1 MKLEWAPYISGP
13 VNQLAV
19 LRDKDRSWISMAR
32 VMRNQFQVD
41 EMYVQLA
48 NLPARSGLV
57 WKDKRYGSYTDLD
70 TAKIAAEALVR
81 LL

>member
-1 MKLEWAPYISGP
+1 MKLEWAPYTSGA

-19 LRDKDRSWISMAR
+19 LRDKDCSWISMAR
-32 VMRNQFQVD
+32 VMRNQFDVSV
-41 EMYVQLA
+41 MYVQLA
-48 NLPARSGLV
+48 NQPGAGLV
-57 WKDKRYGSYTDLD
+57 WKDKRYGPYSDLD

>member
-48 NLPARSGLV
+48 NQPGAELV

>member
-19 LRDKDRSWISMAR
+19 LRDKDRSWISVAR
-32 VMRNQFQVD
+32 VMRDQFKVGV
-41 EMYVQLA
+41 MYVQLA
-48 NLPARSGLV
+48 NPPGRGLA
-57 WKDKRYGSYTDLD
+57 WKDKRYGSYTDLE